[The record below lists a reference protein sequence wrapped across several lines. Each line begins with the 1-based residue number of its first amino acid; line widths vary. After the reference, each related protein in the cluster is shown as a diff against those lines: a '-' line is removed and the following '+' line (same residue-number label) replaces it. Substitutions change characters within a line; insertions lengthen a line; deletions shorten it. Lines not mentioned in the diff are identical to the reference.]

1 MKQFFKSGL
10 TAKWLLGRLLERH
23 LNCLFGLAMS
33 KATRQHVPPLAI
45 NRDYTHNAV
54 EGCLGGRCGV
64 VVVLTPDY
72 NSYAR
77 HPSAKMRAAVQFS
90 RGVLIQCGR

>member
-10 TAKWLLGRLLERH
+10 TAKWLLGRLLGRH

-45 NRDYTHNAV
+45 NRHYTHNPA
-54 EGCLGGRCGV
+54 GICPGGSRV
-64 VVVLTPDY
+64 VV
-72 NSYAR
+72 
-77 HPSAKMRAAVQFS
+77 
-90 RGVLIQCGR
+90 GVNACGC

>member
-10 TAKWLLGRLLERH
+10 TAKWLLGRLLGRH

-45 NRDYTHNAV
+45 NRHYTRDSVIGLDACLREGAVRRYRSRKMKSNATA
-54 EGCLGGRCGV
+54 LRC
-64 VVVLTPDY
+64 
-72 NSYAR
+72 
-77 HPSAKMRAAVQFS
+77 H
-90 RGVLIQCGR
+90 